1 MVPQSDSKQKLM
13 RQKILDKG
21 TMEGGKKVGRKEKGI
36 ISVFIK
42 SKSSI
47 KEKVKKDFLNSQ
59 KMLFE
64 SHRKYR

>member
-47 KEKVKKDFLNSQ
+47 KKK
-59 KMLFE
+59 
-64 SHRKYR
+64 